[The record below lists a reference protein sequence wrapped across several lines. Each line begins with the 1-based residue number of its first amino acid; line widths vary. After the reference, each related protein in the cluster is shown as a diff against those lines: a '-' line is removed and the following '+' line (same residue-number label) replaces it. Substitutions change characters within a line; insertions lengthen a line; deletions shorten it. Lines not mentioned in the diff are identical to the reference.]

1 MKFQARFIIDSCPR
15 IIFCASAFVVA
26 KGLKNIIPFVRYKLL
41 QDAQAI
47 GQVLFLL
54 TKKIKV
60 E

>member
-1 MKFQARFIIDSCPR
+1 MKFLAGSLSIPVHEF
-15 IIFCASAFVVA
+15 FCIAFFVVA
-26 KGLKNIIPFVRYKLL
+26 KGVKNIIPSHRYTLL